1 MSYQIPHPHDWDYC
15 KLADRRSKLPKQPGV
30 YAVMNGHGNIFYI
43 GRAINLR
50 KRWSS
55 GHHRYPQAEE
65 VRGALLAYLTLPES
79 QINAIETALI
89 RQYSPPWNNSAVP
102 TDDDGAYL
110 FWSFLKILA
119 FILFLALAG
128 GNHKDKN
135 PVIQTVTPQEQSRDA
150 TVIATV
156 NIRATP
162 STADDSNIVEQALPG
177 DILTLTGRQEINQ
190 YAVWAEV
197 KSTTGDFA
205 WVAANTLD

>member
-1 MSYQIPHPHDWDYC
+1 MSYQIPHPHNWEC
-15 KLADRRSKLPKQPGV
+15 CELADRKRELPKQPGV
-30 YAVMNGHGNIFYI
+30 YAVMNSRGNIFYI
-43 GRAINLR
+43 GRAVNLR

-65 VRGALLAYLTLPES
+65 VRGAQLAYLTLPES
-79 QINAIETALI
+79 QINAIEAALI

-102 TDDDGAYL
+102 ADDDSAYL

-119 FILFLALAG
+119 LILFLALAG
-128 GNHKDKN
+128 RNHEGKT
-135 PVIQTVTPQEQSRDA
+135 PVMQTVTPQEQSRDA
-150 TVIATV
+150 TVMFTV

-177 DILTLTGRQEINQ
+177 DILTLTGKQEINQ

-197 KSTTGDFA
+197 VSTTGDRA
-205 WVAANTLD
+205 WVAAKAVK